1 MSQIMQHYLTTY
13 VKRMGELTSADK
25 LASRLRMTRDHIY
38 RLCREGKLPHTRINS
53 RTIRFDL
60 DEIEAW
66 IASGKQPIKKREGA
80 K

>member
-1 MSQIMQHYLTTY
+1 MRVFILTSC
-13 VKRMGELTSADK
+13 VKRMGKLTSAEE
-25 LASRLRMTRDHIY
+25 LAFRLRMTRDHIY
-38 RLCREGKLPHTRINS
+38 RLCREGTLPHTRINA

-66 IASGKQPIKKREGA
+66 IAKGKQPIKKQEGG

>member
-1 MSQIMQHYLTTY
+1 
-13 VKRMGELTSADK
+13 
-25 LASRLRMTRDHIY
+25 MTRDHIY
-38 RLCREGKLPHTRINS
+38 RLCREGKLPHTRINA

-66 IASGKQPIKKREGA
+66 IAKGKQPIKKQEGG